1 MARKSNPNLIPE
13 IASCHQLR
21 HSRAMHLLESGVS
34 LVWIRDLLGHS
45 SIQTTEIYARA
56 DSKQKREAIE
66 KASENLTPSDVIGEW
81 VDNSDL
87 ISWLKGLG
95 KK

>member
-1 MARKSNPNLIPE
+1 
-13 IASCHQLR
+13 
-21 HSRAMHLLESGVS
+21 MHLLQSGVN

-66 KASENLTPSDVIGEW
+66 KASENLTPFIVIGEW
-81 VDNSDL
+81 IDNKDL

>member
-1 MARKSNPNLIPE
+1 MSNPNLIPE
-13 IASCHQLR
+13 TTSCHQLR
-21 HSRAMHLLESGVS
+21 HSRAMHLLQSGVN

>member
-1 MARKSNPNLIPE
+1 
-13 IASCHQLR
+13 
-21 HSRAMHLLESGVS
+21 MHLLESGVS